1 MSWLPWK
8 HSSEKDHGTHASFG
22 FQIRDVGEFAL
33 SLLLQDVLIHSHF
46 RLEPLWLWAQ
56 WPFTLYKLAQ
66 VFVTRHETNKHVCI
80 SAVKT
85 LLRSYTALILLR
97 LRCFQP
103 LNEFLV
109 VHTSYIINMMYQRSF
124 FLSIWP
130 PNSEDNQPTPSSI
143 SLHGKKKAK
152 EQGENLTYLLCVTQI
167 SIIAICVQV
176 LCLMVDNVR
185 WHVCWCDMTLG
196 EEQPSTDGTCWW
208 INSPWW

>member
-124 FLSIWP
+124 FFKYLTSKLRGQ
-130 PNSEDNQPTPSSI
+130 SAYTFLHFSSW
-143 SLHGKKKAK
+143 KKKSKRTRRKLNIFALCDPDFDYS
-152 EQGENLTYLLCVTQI
+152 NLCTSFVFNGGQCEMTCLL
-167 SIIAICVQV
+167 
-176 LCLMVDNVR
+176 M
-185 WHVCWCDMTLG
+185 WHDTRGRTALHRRHLLV
-196 EEQPSTDGTCWW
+196 
-208 INSPWW
+208 N